1 MIVLDP
7 QKRLTVYQALEHPWV
22 TGKAAKFAHMDSTQK
37 KLQEFNARRK
47 LKVTQKSPVK
57 PQDVSCSPPSLV
69 ATKGGLL
76 PLGFGNPVA
85 NKCSLGGWLA
95 LGSKWHACPS
105 LMTSVPL
112 PTGCHESRGGLQPLG
127 QPRAPRLLQER
138 AQPGGPTRHPPAPRA
153 GERRPRSHRR
163 GRGPRGFSCRA
174 PGPRERCQLQE
185 LTLLGAAA
193 GSHPRAI
200 PQGLSEAAT
209 GRGRG
214 GGRRSGT
221 GAPRARRGV
230 L

>member
-1 MIVLDP
+1 MFPAL
-7 QKRLTVYQALEHPWV
+7 LQALWPPRVGCCRWGLAIPWQIN
-22 TGKAAKFAHMDSTQK
+22 AA
-37 KLQEFNARRK
+37 R
-47 LKVTQKSPVK
+47 
-57 PQDVSCSPPSLV
+57 
-69 ATKGGLL
+69 
-76 PLGFGNPVA
+76 
-85 NKCSLGGWLA
+85 GGWLA

-105 LMTSVPL
+105 PMTSVPL

-138 AQPGGPTRHPPAPRA
+138 AQPRGPTRHPPAPGA

-174 PGPRERCQLQE
+174 PGPRERRQLQE

-193 GSHPRAI
+193 GSYPRAI